1 VTVPPYVTAGT
12 TIDSVWGNQVADSL
26 VNVFA
31 SSAARSSAISSPG
44 AGMTTYLA
52 TNTTAEGLY
61 QYNSAGQWR
70 KDWSAPWGLVGVAAN
85 GTSTQTIGTSYTD
98 VTDLTIT
105 FSQIV
110 NRKYQLN
117 LMVYLDNQF
126 AGGNDITFA
135 ITTGANATVI
145 DFGSQKL
152 ETSGYFVYSAS
163 YTLATT
169 ATASTT
175 WKARAIS
182 VNGDARIRFN
192 QANAQFSIIDVG
204 PAGNPA

>member
-1 VTVPPYVTAGT
+1 MTVPPYVTAGT

-31 SSAARSSAISSPG
+31 SSAARSSAITSPA

-105 FSQIV
+105 FSQIT

-145 DFGSQKL
+145 QFGSQKL

-163 YTLATT
+163 YTLTTT

-182 VNGDARIRFN
+182 VSGDARIRFN

-204 PAGNPA
+204 PAGAPA